1 MTALSFASM
10 MAYSF
15 SPSFRTRQAPFFWS
29 CSGLWKFRVEG
40 RSMSMYDPTRELR
53 WGEQLQLVSISKRTL
68 TVCWFSGTWM
78 TSVFSTIVLLL
89 TVVPF

>member
-29 CSGLWKFRVEG
+29 CSGLWKFRVAG
-40 RSMSMYDPTRELR
+40 PSMSMYDPTRELR
-53 WGEQLQLVSISKRTL
+53 WGEQLQLDSISKRTL